1 MSGTP
6 EDPRCPECG
15 GKIGQTATFCM
26 HCSADLTEERNA
38 HDADDDGVWDQA
50 EAGQPSPQPTAT
62 SGSASGRLD
71 VREALDFEDLLAPD
85 GLVDD
90 SLTVVVGIAGGL
102 VVGVIGTFVLAMVTG
117 SGWALAAGVVAWLV
131 ATAVLVRQRTVQG
144 AIAYTGY
151 GVAAVLLL
159 VPFVALSPA
168 VSVEGGIGE
177 RGGLFVAL
185 LVFVAV
191 PAAVAAGL
199 GWIAAQFRPESTTGP
214 TQGAE

>member
-1 MSGTP
+1 VSGTP
-6 EDPRCPECG
+6 KDPRCPECG
-15 GKIGQTATFCM
+15 GKIGQTATYCM

-38 HDADDDGVWDQA
+38 HDADNDGVWDQA
-50 EAGQPSPQPTAT
+50 EIGQPSPQPTAT
-62 SGSASGRLD
+62 SDSASRWPD
-71 VREALDFEDLLAPD
+71 VRERTDFEALLAPD

-102 VVGVIGTFVLAMVTG
+102 FVGTIGTFVLAMVTR
-117 SGWALAAGVVAWLV
+117 SGWALAAGLVVWLV

-151 GVAAVLLL
+151 GLAAVLLL

-191 PAAVAAGL
+191 PAVVAAGL
-199 GWIAAQFRPESTTGP
+199 GWVAAQFRPGS
-214 TQGAE
+214 